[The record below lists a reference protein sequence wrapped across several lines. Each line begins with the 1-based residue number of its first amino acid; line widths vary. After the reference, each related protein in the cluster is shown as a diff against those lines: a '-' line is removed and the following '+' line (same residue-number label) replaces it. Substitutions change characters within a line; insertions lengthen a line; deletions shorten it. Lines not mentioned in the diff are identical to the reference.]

1 MIQERLYASIDALQV
16 FMYQARHS
24 KHILRQLT
32 QFLFLGYHERPNASI
47 DAYPVSYVSRVPY
60 ALIDAY
66 PVSYISRVQ
75 YASIDA
81 FPVFMHKERSNV
93 SIVVFHVPCVSID
106 ALVAFYV
113 SRKTMCV
120 N

>member
-1 MIQERLYASIDALQV
+1 MNQERLYASIDALKV
-16 FMYQARHS
+16 FMYQARLS

-32 QFLFLGYHERPNASI
+32 QFLFFWYHERPNASI
-47 DAYPVSYVSRVPY
+47 DAYPVSYV
-60 ALIDAY
+60 
-66 PVSYISRVQ
+66 SRVQ

-93 SIVVFHVPCVSID
+93 SIVAYHGPCVSID

>member
-93 SIVVFHVPCVSID
+93 SIVIFHGPCVSID